1 MCLTSPCIISSR
13 TILPIA
19 LPLPLPIA
27 LPERCLNNQSDLKE
41 LVPELFY
48 LPETFRNR
56 NGLPLGTRQDGT
68 ILDDVVLPPWA
79 KGSPEEFVR
88 LHRAAL
94 ESDYVSARLHHWVD
108 LIFGFKQSGPSA
120 VRT

>member
-1 MCLTSPCIISSR
+1 MCLISPVHHIFTSRVSHHVCLLLSR
-13 TILPIA
+13 PV
-19 LPLPLPIA
+19 PR
-27 LPERCLNNQSDLKE
+27 RCLNNQADLKE

-68 ILDDVVLPPWA
+68 VLDDVVLPPWA